1 MGSFATGILLF
12 GIVLIYGATG
22 TFNISEIGA
31 AATAQRTNELTG
43 PLLGMGLLFTL
54 IGISFKVSAAPFH
67 FWTPDVY
74 EGTPTFFMAFMST
87 VVKVAGFAGF
97 YKLMSVCF
105 VSAQDI
111 WLPTLTAMTVI
122 TLAIGNIGAV
132 AQNSFKRMMAYSS
145 ISHAGYLMIAL
156 LSFNDR
162 SENAIFFYSL
172 AYSVSTVAALGIL
185 KLVADQR
192 DDVSYNAFNGLGR
205 TNPLLAAVMTI
216 SMCSLAGIP
225 LTGGFFGKLFI
236 FSAALEQEILW
247 LIIVAILMAAV
258 GFYYYFRVI
267 IAMYMREP
275 SGDRVP
281 VSSVASFALI
291 FITVLTFILGIA
303 PGLLS
308 NIL

>member
-1 MGSFATGILLF
+1 
-12 GIVLIYGATG
+12 
-22 TFNISEIGA
+22 
-31 AATAQRTNELTG
+31 
-43 PLLGMGLLFTL
+43 
-54 IGISFKVSAAPFH
+54 
-67 FWTPDVY
+67 
-74 EGTPTFFMAFMST
+74 
-87 VVKVAGFAGF
+87 
-97 YKLMSVCF
+97 
-105 VSAQDI
+105 
-111 WLPTLTAMTVI
+111 
-122 TLAIGNIGAV
+122 
-132 AQNSFKRMMAYSS
+132 
-145 ISHAGYLMIAL
+145 MIAL

-185 KLVADQR
+185 KLVADHR

-236 FSAALEQEILW
+236 FSAALEQELLW
-247 LIIVAILMAAV
+247 LIIVAILMAAI

-275 SGDRVP
+275 SGDRVQ

-291 FITVLTFILGIA
+291 FMAVLTFVLGIA